1 MGAGCRL
8 KLWIQCTSYSVL
20 RTYPRNLPVRQALG
34 RRTHPPSSRP
44 PLSIHLPPLDDQQTY
59 SASPYFV
66 LQAAHAPPA
75 SSRPIPCGVPSPL
88 SLSRP
93 PARAAGPVARPCVP
107 VASAGGPRRSKI
119 GISSRAHLQ
128 GRRRASPAL
137 GKCNREGLTGD
148 RSFGESATIQKS
160 AGMKGELVALRM
172 ACASDPRDRFWHGG
186 LPCHA
191 FAMPHTH
198 ANRRMALPV
207 AVGRGPCW

>member
-1 MGAGCRL
+1 M
-8 KLWIQCTSYSVL
+8 
-20 RTYPRNLPVRQALG
+20 RQALG

-160 AGMKGELVALRM
+160 AGMKGE
-172 ACASDPRDRFWHGG
+172 SWWHCGWRAPQIRETVFGMGG
-186 LPCHA
+186 CHA
-191 FAMPHTH
+191 MRLRCHIPT
-198 ANRRMALPV
+198 PIDGWPCPWPW
-207 AVGRGPCW
+207 AVGRAGDDICAERRFLGRASTF